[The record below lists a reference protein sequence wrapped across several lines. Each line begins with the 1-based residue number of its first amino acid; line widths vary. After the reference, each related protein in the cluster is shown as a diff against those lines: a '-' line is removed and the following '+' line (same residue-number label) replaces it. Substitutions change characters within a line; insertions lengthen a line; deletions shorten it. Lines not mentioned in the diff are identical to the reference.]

1 MKQLN
6 YFLSMAMAASLFVA
20 CGQKK
25 NVEAPVEEE
34 PAVVVDPKLTAEN
47 EYETLIPATGET
59 PAYVLI
65 NKPQV
70 NLDEFKKDKDGFIV
84 LFDGATFTGWRGY
97 NKDTVPGK
105 WIIDDGA
112 IKINGSG
119 QGEAHAGGGGDLI
132 FAHKFKNFELSFD
145 WKVSP
150 NANSGVLYLAREIKG
165 EPIWISSPE
174 YQILDNN
181 GHPDAKLGENGNRQS
196 ASLYDMIP
204 AVPQNAKAVGEWNQG
219 GIMVYKGTVVHKQNG
234 KNVVEYHLWT
244 PKWNELIAGSKFKPG
259 GDFPLAYTL
268 LTNLGGD
275 EHEGYIGLQ
284 DHGDDVWYKN
294 IRIKILE

>member
-1 MKQLN
+1 MKKVN
-6 YFLSMAMAASLFVA
+6 YFLSILAAASLLVA
-20 CGQKK
+20 CSQKK
-25 NVEAPVEEE
+25 TAE
-34 PAVVVDPKLTAEN
+34 PASVEDSVVC
-47 EYETLIPATGET
+47 ETVIPATDET

-70 NLDEFKKDKDGFIV
+70 NLDEFAKDNDGYIT
-84 LFDGATFTGWRGY
+84 LFDGANFNGWRGY
-97 NKDTVPGK
+97 NKDSVPGK
-105 WIIDDGA
+105 WIIEDGA

-119 QGEAHAGGGGDLI
+119 QGEAHVADGGDII
-132 FAHKFKNFELSFD
+132 FAHKFKNFELAFD
-145 WKVSP
+145 WKVAKG
-150 NANSGVLYLAREIKG
+150 ANSGIFYLAREIKG

-174 YQILDNN
+174 YQILDNIN
-181 GHPDAKLGENGNRQS
+181 HLDATLGENGNRQS

-204 AVPQNAKAVGEWNQG
+204 AVPQNAKPVGEWNQG
-219 GIMVYKGTVVHKQNG
+219 GILVYKGTVVHKQNG
-234 KNVVEYHLWT
+234 KNVLEYHLWT
-244 PKWNELIAGSKFKPG
+244 PQWNELVANSKFKPG